1 MSGSSV
7 RHARFRRHLVVIAAV
22 TVLAS
27 TLLGSPARATAGT
40 EQWSARF
47 LGPQFSGEDVAGL
60 AVSTDGSRV
69 FMAGTLDAFS
79 HPTMWTVAYDSSG
92 TQLWARRGTNPEI
105 ATAAAISV
113 SPDGSAL
120 FVTGSVYTDTNLD
133 FVTIAYDPSTGVRL
147 WKRRFSSSLG
157 NSRDEVAALGLSPDG
172 STVFVAGTSG
182 GPFDTDYAIVAYA
195 AETGR
200 QLWTAGYDGGD
211 RDSARTIS
219 VSPDGAAVFVSGFSV
234 STTALDIETVAY
246 DAVTGERRW
255 KARYNGPAGR
265 DDQANAMSTSPD
277 GSVVYVAGFTEAS
290 NRARDFVTLAYRA
303 STGSLRW
310 VRRYD
315 GPRDSNDNV
324 KAMTVSGSRVFVAGY
339 RTGHYGRDAETIAYS
354 QAGGRLWLRAYSPPK
369 QEAQA
374 TAIGVS
380 PDGRRV
386 YTVGF
391 RSADPFPNH
400 DFATLAYRASS
411 GVRAWEAFYDHDDV
425 ATATAIG
432 VSPDGSVVYT
442 SGMSQFD
449 LATVAYSTS

>member
-1 MSGSSV
+1 V
-7 RHARFRRHLVVIAAV
+7 WPARFRLRVVGMAAA

-27 TLLGSPARATAGT
+27 TLLGPPALATPGT

-47 LGPQFSGEDVAGL
+47 PGPQFSGEDVAGL
-60 AVSTDGSRV
+60 AVSPDGSRV

-79 HPTMWTVAYDSSG
+79 HPTMWTVAYDSFG

-105 ATAAAISV
+105 ATAAAISM

-120 FVTGSVYTDTNLD
+120 FVTGRVYTDTNSD
-133 FVTIAYDPSTGVRL
+133 FVTIAYDPTTGVRL

-172 STVFVAGTSG
+172 STVFVTGTSG
-182 GPFDTDYAIVAYA
+182 GPFDTDYTIVAYA
-195 AETGR
+195 ADTGR
-200 QLWTAGYDGGD
+200 QLWTARYDGGN
-211 RDSARTIS
+211 RDEAQALS
-219 VSPDGAAVFVSGFSV
+219 VSPDGSSVFVSGFTF

-246 DAVTGERRW
+246 DAITGERRW
-255 KARYNGPAGR
+255 KARYNGPASR
-265 DDQANAMSTSPD
+265 DDQANAMSASPD
-277 GSVVYVAGFTEAS
+277 GSTVYVAGFTEAS

-354 QAGGRLWLRAYSPPK
+354 QAGGRLWLRAYSPPRH
-369 QEAQA
+369 EAQA

-391 RSADPFPNH
+391 RSTDPFPDK
-400 DFATLAYRASS
+400 DFATLAYKAFS
-411 GVRAWEAFYDHDDV
+411 GVHSWEAFYDHDDD
-425 ATATAIG
+425 AIATAIG
-432 VSPDGSVVYT
+432 VSPDGAAVYT
-442 SGMSQFD
+442 SGSSGYD
-449 LATVAYSTS
+449 LATIAYSTS